1 MIIGIPKEI
10 KNNENRVALTPAG
23 ASALTQDGHKVLV
36 EKSAGAGSGFS
47 DESYAAT
54 GAEIVAEAREV
65 FAKSD
70 MIVKVKEPQPAEYN
84 LFKEGQILFTYLHL
98 APEYELTQ
106 ALLKKNIVGI
116 AYETVQLSNGA
127 LPLLA
132 PMSEI
137 AGRMSVQIGA
147 QFLCKQHGGKG
158 ILLSGVPGVLPAKVT
173 IVGGGVVGTNAAR
186 IAVGMGADV
195 TIVEKSP
202 QRLRV
207 LDDMFGFRAK
217 TVVSNN
223 YNLAAAVK
231 ESDLV
236 IGAVLLPGAK
246 APRLVKEEMVKEMTE
261 GAVIVDVAIDQ
272 GGCVETIDR
281 ITTHDN
287 PTFTK
292 YGVVHYSVANM
303 PGAVART
310 STLALTNATLP
321 YIQTIA
327 GKGYQAA
334 IQEDPALAKGVN
346 VLNGKVTFKEVAQA
360 LGLEYTPLSEIRIA

>member
-23 ASALTQDGHKVLV
+23 AAVLTQEGHKVLV
-36 EKSAGAGSGFS
+36 EKMAGAGSGFS
-47 DESYAAT
+47 DESYAAA
-54 GAEIVAEAREV
+54 GAEILAGAREV
-65 FAKSD
+65 FEKSD
-70 MIVKVKEPQPAEYN
+70 MIVKVKEPQAAEYN
-84 LFKEGQILFTYLHL
+84 LFKEGQLLFTYLHL
-98 APEYELTQ
+98 APEPELTQ

-116 AYETVQLSNGA
+116 AYETVQLASGA

-147 QFLCKQHGGKG
+147 QFLSKQYGGKG
-158 ILLSGVPGVLPAKVT
+158 VLLSGVPGVLPAKVT
-173 IVGGGVVGTNAAR
+173 IVGGGVVGANAAK
-186 IAVGMGADV
+186 IAMGMGADV

-202 QRLRV
+202 ERLRV
-207 LDDMFGFRAK
+207 LDDLFGFRVK
-217 TVVSNN
+217 TVVSNH
-223 YNLAAAVK
+223 YNLAAAIK

-246 APRLVKEEMVKEMTE
+246 APKLVSEEMVKQMTE

-292 YGVVHYSVANM
+292 HGVVHYSVANM

-310 STLALTNATLP
+310 STLGLTNATLP
-321 YIQTIA
+321 YIQKIA

-334 IQEDPALAKGVN
+334 VQEDPALARGVN
-346 VLNGKVTFKEVAQA
+346 VLNGKVTCKGVAEA
-360 LGLEYTPLSEIRIA
+360 LGLEYTPLNESITA